1 MTEVD
6 EEDEDDVDNVRVAP
20 IKTVVGETGVAY
32 ESGSTAGGA
41 SAEDAETKES
51 YKEF

>member
-6 EEDEDDVDNVRVAP
+6 EDDEDDVDKVRVAP
-20 IKTVVGETGVAY
+20 VTTVVGETGVAY
-32 ESGSTAGGA
+32 DSGSTAVGA